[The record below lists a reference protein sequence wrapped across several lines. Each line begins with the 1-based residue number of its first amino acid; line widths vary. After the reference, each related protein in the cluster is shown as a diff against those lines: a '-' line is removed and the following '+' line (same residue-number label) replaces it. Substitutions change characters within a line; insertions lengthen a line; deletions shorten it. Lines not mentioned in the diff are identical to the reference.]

1 MCSPQSK
8 EQKCV
13 VKMSGESAVE
23 GIFEPVQISFARRC
37 AFNGNHIETA
47 GGISPAMLLE
57 QEKLRGEYQLLTL
70 APVDTG
76 ERATPLC
83 VFSVADFDEYYCIAV
98 KHDQIKLAAATQ
110 PVLRQKAQTLLSKVL
125 KCLEFGILAALCAG
139 PLGHQRGVSGRR
151 WTSPP
156 TNFAQGIW
164 RSTRWLA
171 LMPRLPERPSMRV
184 SGNALSWPTR
194 GARR

>member
-13 VKMSGESAVE
+13 VKVPGESAVE
-23 GIFEPVQISFARRC
+23 GILEPTQISLTRRC
-37 AFNGNHIETA
+37 AFYGNHIETA
-47 GGISPAMLLE
+47 GGISPAMLFL

-98 KHDQIKLAAATQ
+98 KHDQIKLTAFTQ
-110 PVLRQKAQTLLSKVL
+110 PVLRQEAQTLLLQVL
-125 KCLEFGILAALCAG
+125 
-139 PLGHQRGVSGRR
+139 QR
-151 WTSPP
+151 
-156 TNFAQGIW
+156 
-164 RSTRWLA
+164 L
-171 LMPRLPERPSMRV
+171 
-184 SGNALSWPTR
+184 
-194 GARR
+194 